1 MIYTYENHVFI
12 DNKRGIKKINKMFK
26 QKTIKREKKLQ
37 KTKIK
42 DYHTLNSNEI

>member
-1 MIYTYENHVFI
+1 
-12 DNKRGIKKINKMFK
+12 MFK

-42 DYHTLNSNEI
+42 DYHTLNSNEIWQKFIYIQNNIILIIL